1 MEKVTIK
8 LQCPKCG
15 KKLSAAI
22 TKGTNV
28 AAAKVRCN
36 AGGCG
41 YIGKGAEFMF
51 AKIQSANENVCPK
64 CGTSWQTRY
73 GSKEILVCPECGNS
87 GNIIQKIKLS

>member
-15 KKLSAAI
+15 KRLSAVI
-22 TKGTNV
+22 NKGTNV
-28 AAAKVRCN
+28 AAAKVRCAAN
-36 AGGCG
+36 NCG

-51 AKIQSANENVCPK
+51 AKIPSANENVCPK
-64 CGTSWQTRY
+64 CGTAWQTRY
-73 GSKEILVCPECGNS
+73 GSKEILVCPGCGNS